1 MEQAFIHRNTPAVR
15 RPPERHQNDQMAAAA
30 LLQDID
36 NGTGAVHWYSA
47 QRRMEEGRI
56 GSEEH
61 RVRPKCSVRCVV
73 EMAVWLPV
81 MMIQTSS
88 VLMGSNYYNQ
98 CPRLQILPL
107 ILIIMGV
114 IGIVFMIYVLFNFGE
129 ENSYG
134 LKGKARKRIKAFCI
148 TCMIFWIPE
157 TVQYFIPVSFDP
169 ASAEYCNVVL
179 YAYGIFWNAFTIFL
193 AATGILLLIFI
204 PERPVYLPTPRDTLE
219 FQQRVG
225 MLRNNNN
232 YINDTHL

>member
-98 CPRLQILPL
+98 CPRNGSILHTSFIRSCIGRILQCGTLCLWYFLECIYNLLSSYRNSFIDLHSRKTSLSTNPKRHS
-107 ILIIMGV
+107 GV
-114 IGIVFMIYVLFNFGE
+114 
-129 ENSYG
+129 ST
-134 LKGKARKRIKAFCI
+134 KG
-148 TCMIFWIPE
+148 
-157 TVQYFIPVSFDP
+157 
-169 ASAEYCNVVL
+169 
-179 YAYGIFWNAFTIFL
+179 GH
-193 AATGILLLIFI
+193 AT
-204 PERPVYLPTPRDTLE
+204 E
-219 FQQRVG
+219 Q
-225 MLRNNNN
+225 
-232 YINDTHL
+232 

>member
-88 VLMGSNYYNQ
+88 VLM
-98 CPRLQILPL
+98 
-107 ILIIMGV
+107 
-114 IGIVFMIYVLFNFGE
+114 
-129 ENSYG
+129 
-134 LKGKARKRIKAFCI
+134 
-148 TCMIFWIPE
+148 E